1 MNRCRAL
8 GVDSLLAFFFSD
20 SGLVI
25 TVGLSVNGCSL

>member
-8 GVDSLLAFFFSD
+8 GVDSLLVFFSD